1 MPLLSAMIKKFLALA
16 LIIPVFSFG
25 EKAEIIESID
35 QTILQ
40 EMNRQKIPGF
50 AAAIIVKGNV
60 LHAKGYGYSDLQA
73 KIKVTPQ
80 TLFGIGSV
88 SKAMTAFLVMLLKS
102 SGQINLD
109 DSIRKYLSSAPI
121 DFDGVTIR
129 ELLSHT
135 SGIPNYQGPHLPW
148 TQTWKKI
155 SKKSFQFEPGT
166 SVKYNNFGYIVLT
179 RLIEK
184 VTGKTYSE
192 FLKEKLLNPLNMHAT
207 KIPDDLYPQGI
218 ASRYHI
224 ADGKISHAKNLK
236 PWKQMSGSG
245 GIVSNL
251 EDLIKWD
258 KAMSAKKILSA
269 DSYKEMWSPQILKNG
284 QSSGWGLGWHLF
296 QGKGKLIAKKD
307 GGIAG
312 FRSLIVRH
320 IDDEISLIFLSN
332 ANPVRFSP
340 FVKPIIELFQKEK
353 PAPKS

>member
-1 MPLLSAMIKKFLALA
+1 MPLLSAMIRGLLPAV
-16 LIIPVFSFG
+16 LIFPFFSFG
-25 EKAEIIESID
+25 EKAPINEAVDQII
-35 QTILQ
+35 LN
-40 EMNRQKIPGF
+40 EMKKQNIPGF
-50 AAAIIVKGNV
+50 AAAIMVKGNV

-88 SKAMTAFLVMLLKS
+88 SKTMTAFLVMLLNQNR
-102 SGQINLD
+102 QIDID
-109 DSIRKYLSSAPI
+109 DSIREYLPSAPI
-121 DFDGVTIR
+121 DFDEVTIK

-135 SGIPNYQGPHLPW
+135 SGIPQYQGPHLPW
-148 TQTWKKI
+148 LKTWEKI

-166 SVKYNNFGYIVLT
+166 EVKYNNFGYIVLT
-179 RLIEK
+179 KLIEN
-184 VTGKTYSE
+184 VTGKPYSE
-192 FLKEKLLNPLNMHAT
+192 FLKEKVLNPLNMHAT
-207 KIPDDLYPQGI
+207 KIPDDLFPQGI

-224 ADGKISHAKNLK
+224 VEGQISLAKNLK

-258 KAMSAKKILSA
+258 KAMTAKKILSTE
-269 DSYKEMWSPQILKNG
+269 SYKEMWSPQVLKNG

-296 QGKGKLIAKKD
+296 LDKGKLIAKKD

-312 FRSLIVRH
+312 FRSLMVRH
-320 IDDEISLIFLSN
+320 IDDEISLIFLAN

-340 FVKPIIELFQKEK
+340 FVNPIMELFQKEK

>member
-1 MPLLSAMIKKFLALA
+1 MPLLLAMGRFFSLV
-16 LIIPVFSFG
+16 LILPAFSLGAIVEITEPVDQ
-25 EKAEIIESID
+25 II
-35 QTILQ
+35 LK
-40 EMNRQKIPGF
+40 EMERQKIPGF

-88 SKAMTAFLVMLLKS
+88 SKAMTAFLVMLLNQDR
-102 SGQINLD
+102 QINIE
-109 DSIRKYLSSAPI
+109 DSVRKYLFLAPI
-121 DFDGVTIR
+121 EFNEVTIE

-135 SGIPNYQGPHLPW
+135 SGIPQYQGPHLPW
-148 TQTWKKI
+148 PKTWDKI
-155 SKKSFQFEPGT
+155 SKKPFQFKPGT
-166 SVKYNNFGYIVLT
+166 DVKYNNFGYIILT
-179 RLIEK
+179 RLIEM
-184 VTGKTYSE
+184 VTGKAYSE

-218 ASRYHI
+218 AVRYHI
-224 ADGKISHAKNLK
+224 AEGQILPAKNLK

-258 KAMSAKKILSA
+258 KAMTAKKILSNN
-269 DSYKEMWSPQILKNG
+269 SYREMWSPYVLKNG
-284 QSSGWGLGWHLF
+284 QSSGSGLGWHLF
-296 QGKGKLIAKKD
+296 LDNGKLIAKKS

-312 FRSLIVRH
+312 FRSLMVRH
-320 IDDEISLIFLSN
+320 IDDEISLIFLAN

-340 FVKPIIELFQKEK
+340 FAKPIMELFQKKK
-353 PAPKS
+353 PASKP